1 MADVNVTIV
10 ESEAIG
16 VQVTEAEAINIVL
29 SEGNIYYLTGG
40 EDYPIDGGIWT

>member
-10 ESEAIG
+10 ESEAIN

-29 SEGNIYYLTGG
+29 SEGVISYITDYL
-40 EDYPIDGGIWT
+40 IDGGVWT